1 VRTVSSSPTRV
12 RRPVD
17 KFEDRRRE
25 LADATLLTLA
35 ELGYARTSLRT
46 IAQHTAFSHGV
57 LHYYFADKAEL
68 ITYCVRRFKA
78 ACVLRYDGIIAGVT
92 TPEELATAC
101 GDGLAATL
109 TEDASLHRLWYDLRA
124 QSMFEEAL
132 RPEVAEID
140 ASLQDMIWRVV
151 TAYGDLI
158 GSAPVFSPSVA
169 YGLFDGLF
177 EQALIRHLVGTSTAL
192 DDLRTGARLL
202 LPQLFAHTG
211 TR

>member
-1 VRTVSSSPTRV
+1 MSSSRTRS

-46 IAQHTAFSHGV
+46 IAQNTTFSHGV

-68 ITYCVRRFKA
+68 ITYCVRQFKT
-78 ACVLRYDGIIAGVT
+78 ACVLRYDGIVAGAGN
-92 TPEELATAC
+92 PEELAAAC

-109 TEDASLHRLWYDLRA
+109 TEDAALHRLWYDLRA

-140 ASLQDMIWRVV
+140 TSLQDMIWRVV
-151 TAYGDLI
+151 TAYAELSGRT
-158 GSAPVFSPSVA
+158 PVCSPSLA
-169 YGLFDGLF
+169 YALFDGLF
-177 EQALIRHLVGTSTAL
+177 EQALIRHLAGAPDAL
-192 DDLRTGARLL
+192 ADLRAGVRTL
-202 LPQLFAHTG
+202 LPQLFPAP
-211 TR
+211 

>member
-1 VRTVSSSPTRV
+1 VRRVSSSPARV

-17 KFEDRRRE
+17 KFEERRRE

-46 IAQHTAFSHGV
+46 IAQNTTFSHGV

-92 TPEELATAC
+92 SPEELATAC

-151 TAYGDLI
+151 TAYGELS
-158 GSAPVFSPSVA
+158 GAAPIFSPSVA

-177 EQALIRHLVGTSTAL
+177 EQALIRYLVGVPTAL
-192 DDLRTGARLL
+192 DDLRTGVRLL
-202 LPQLFAHTG
+202 LPQLFADAG
-211 TR
+211 